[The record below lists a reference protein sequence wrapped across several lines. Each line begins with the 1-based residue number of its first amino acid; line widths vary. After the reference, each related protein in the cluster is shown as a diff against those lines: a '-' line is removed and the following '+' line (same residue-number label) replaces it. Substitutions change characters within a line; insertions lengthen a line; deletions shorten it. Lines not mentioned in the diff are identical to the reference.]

1 MDNYQ
6 KLVMPKKT
14 KYRLTVVYVPLI
26 DILTVLGFIAL
37 GLHVAK
43 ISNLPSIMQFV
54 LLAFSAI
61 AGIAAVAS
69 TTLCYGVPN
78 WKVLFLV
85 LKQDRNKY
93 YPLYVR
99 KEKENWE
106 KE

>member
-1 MDNYQ
+1 M
-6 KLVMPKKT
+6 
-14 KYRLTVVYVPLI
+14 
-26 DILTVLGFIAL
+26 TVLGFIAL

-61 AGIAAVAS
+61 VGIAAVAS

-106 KE
+106 KNSQEESIFI